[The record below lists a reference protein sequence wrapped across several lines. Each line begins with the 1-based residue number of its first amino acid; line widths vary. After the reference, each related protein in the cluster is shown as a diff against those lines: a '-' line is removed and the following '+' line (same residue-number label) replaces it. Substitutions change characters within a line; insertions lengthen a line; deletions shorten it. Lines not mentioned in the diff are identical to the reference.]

1 MENQSNIG
9 FLASML
15 KEKTILCEKL
25 STELEGYKSKENS
38 QFQEVAELRQKVSQ
52 LEEELNKK
60 NAVIQRIQDCLVQD
74 FEVADIVNNIH
85 SKEPETYVKE
95 EDIKGGYIS
104 NVVKSEYVLRNYFI
118 HKTKVKDICATLGI
132 SKWSVYDRIRREA
145 NKANNDLSRFNFN
158 ESEKA
163 MILKG
168 LSEYK
173 RSSETDK
180 SDYSEEGKRK
190 YTKTVI
196 TMHPE
201 KGTELY
207 NVLNDS
213 KLSKTDKA
221 YKMWQMGYSYTE
233 IKNYTAVNSNI
244 IASKIKQEVKEQ
256 YIFDPAVVNE
266 LLGVVKSDS
275 TLSINDVAELY
286 DMPLAYATH
295 YYNMAKL
302 RGN

>member
-15 KEKTILCEKL
+15 KEKTILCEKI
-25 STELEGYKSKENS
+25 SKELESYKSKENS
-38 QFQEVAELRQKVSQ
+38 QFQEVAELRQKVAQ
-52 LEEELNKK
+52 LEEELNRK
-60 NAVIQRIQDCLVQD
+60 NAVVQRIQDCLMQD
-74 FEVADIVNNIH
+74 FEVAEIVNSIH
-85 SKEPETYVKE
+85 SEEPETYVKE
-95 EDIKGGYIS
+95 DIKDGYIS
-104 NVVKSEYVLRNYFI
+104 SIVKSEYILRNYFI
-118 HKTKVKDICATLGI
+118 HKTKVGDICATLGI

-145 NKANNDLSRFNFN
+145 NKTNNDLSRFNFT

-163 MILKG
+163 KILNG
-168 LSEYK
+168 LSEY
-173 RSSETDK
+173 RRNSESANSS
-180 SDYSEEGKRK
+180 YAEEGKRK
-190 YTKTVI
+190 YTKTKI

-201 KGTELY
+201 EDTELY

-244 IASKIKQEVKEQ
+244 IASKVRQEVKEQ
-256 YIFDPAVVNE
+256 YTFDPAVVNE
-266 LLGVVKSDS
+266 LLGVVQSDN